1 MANTF
6 ARSRTISYAGTQHV
20 TYLRTPSACVN
31 DPVTRY
37 LLTLQRPRAD
47 ISCAFTPSPPPP
59 PQ

>member
-1 MANTF
+1 
-6 ARSRTISYAGTQHV
+6 V
-20 TYLRTPSACVN
+20 TYLLTPSACVN
-31 DPVTRY
+31 DTVTRY